1 MAKTL
6 LCLSLDEQHTST
18 PRLCDLPPRSS
29 TPRQESIRTRPE
41 RAPGKRPV
49 FTQVE
54 TELAVPHTR
63 DRQPVL
69 HYIAKSELNDL
80 AAGDERFESVEER
93 GECWN
98 KKSAAS

>member
-6 LCLSLDEQHTST
+6 LYLSLDEQHTST

-69 HYIAKSELNDL
+69 HYIAKSELKSKPETCSKTSL
-80 AAGDERFESVEER
+80 SIESAETEIFRVE
-93 GECWN
+93 G
-98 KKSAAS
+98 